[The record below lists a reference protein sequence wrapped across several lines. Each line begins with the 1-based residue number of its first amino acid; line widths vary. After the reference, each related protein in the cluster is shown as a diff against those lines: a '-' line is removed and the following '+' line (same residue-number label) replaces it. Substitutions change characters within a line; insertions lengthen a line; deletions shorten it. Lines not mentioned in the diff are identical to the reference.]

1 MIELGNVVHGYPR
14 SGTKERLLEFYT
26 SLLGL
31 KASTAPP
38 PYWTGSPDQFFG
50 FQFSNGKVLSGEFT
64 DDGLD
69 DQRAQKPCGLNCG
82 QMTWRGCNRECKLL
96 DSSESFT
103 LTRRSFISRRQVDR
117 CSGSCPPGPQTRAV
131 PTFPKARDRR
141 RSSMG
146 DGQIDL
152 RRTRVSLYYLT
163 A

>member
-14 SGTKERLLEFYT
+14 SDTKERLLEFYT

-69 DQRAQKPCGLNCG
+69 DQRAQKALWLELRTDDVEGLQQRVQAFG
-82 QMTWRGCNRECKLL
+82 LKRVIHPYT
-96 DSSESFT
+96 SF
-103 LTRRSFISRRQVDR
+103 FYIQA
-117 CSGSCPPGPQTRAV
+117 P
-131 PTFPKARDRR
+131 
-141 RSSMG
+141 
-146 DGQIDL
+146 DGQVFRI
-152 RRTRVSLYYLT
+152 VSSR
-163 A
+163 AADKSRPDFP